1 MPTGFKKLE
10 RNIKAKNSHICLGLD
25 PTSEMDP
32 QVKKHG
38 GLENYLKWLIDQTHE
53 YIVAIKPNL
62 AFYEKSAEDR
72 KLLQR
77 IFQYADE
84 KYGLVKIFDPKRG
97 DIMDTQEQY
106 AKADIGNFDPD
117 IVTLNPYMGGADVVA
132 PYLAQNPRVCVYVL
146 TATSNPGARE
156 FQDLLSG
163 GLHNYEQM
171 ALLAH
176 GWEKNPSL
184 CSGTLPPNGVKDR
197 VGFVIGTTKVD
208 AVKNI
213 RMLELEHDLKPAHIL
228 APGFGKQGGSLEF
241 VEYAG
246 ENALYPLSSSL
257 TKEKYLNGK
266 SPKDMAR
273 VWRDDINAHLA
284 EATKTQ
290 TLTQYVVDLMIA
302 NDLILIP
309 KTTDF
314 ARWPVLKKGRNK
326 LEAAKI
332 ELKGNEDEMQA
343 TLRSAIKDGILDKD
357 DFGAIYL
364 QLRDVM
370 GYPEI
375 RRLMA
380 YLYTKLIRESKVEYD
395 RIGSVAYGAINIGDL
410 VSLFLNKPAFLVRK
424 EQGIEATHS
433 DVIGG
438 LATGETAIMIEDVAT
453 SADSLIK
460 VVKRLRENLSTKIT
474 DAFVFVKRTPES
486 EVACKDNGI
495 KLHYVM
501 DMEQLKQYIA
511 ASKYVTDEVKEMIL

>member
-10 RNIKAKNSHICLGLD
+10 RLIKEKKSHICLGLD
-25 PTSEMDP
+25 PTDEMDP

-53 YIVAIKPNL
+53 YVVAIKPNL

-72 KLLQR
+72 AILQR
-77 IFQYADE
+77 IFKYADE

-106 AKADIGNFDPD
+106 AKADIANFDPD

-132 PYLAQNPRVCVYVL
+132 PYLAQNPKVCVYIL

-176 GWEKNPSL
+176 TWKN
-184 CSGTLPPNGVKDR
+184 NDR
-197 VGFVIGTTKVD
+197 IGFVIGTTKVD

-213 RMLELEHDLKPAHIL
+213 RMIELEHEFKPAHIL
-228 APGFGKQGGSLEF
+228 APGFGKQGGNMEF

-246 ENALYPLSSSL
+246 ENIIYNLSSSL
-257 TKEKYLNGK
+257 TKDKYLNGK
-266 SPKDMAR
+266 TPKEMAR
-273 VWRDDINAHLA
+273 IWRDDINAQRG
-284 EATKTQ
+284 EAGETQ

-314 ARWPVLKKGRNK
+314 ATWPVLKKGRNK
-326 LEAAKI
+326 LEAAGI
-332 ELKGNEDEMQA
+332 ELKGNEDEQLGILHA
-343 TLRSAIKDGILDKD
+343 AIKDKILTQD

-370 GYPEI
+370 GFPEI

-380 YLYTKLIRESKVEYD
+380 YLYVKLIRESGVKYD

-410 VSLFLNKPAFLVRK
+410 VSLFLDKPAFLVRK
-424 EQGIEATHS
+424 EQGTEATHS
-433 DVIGG
+433 DVIGSLG
-438 LATGETAIMIEDVAT
+438 TNEIAIMVEDVAT

-460 VVKRLRENLSTKIT
+460 VVKRLRESTSTKIT

-486 EVACKDNGI
+486 EVACKENGI
-495 KLHYVM
+495 KLHHVM
-501 DMEQLKQYIA
+501 DMDELKKYIA
-511 ASKYVTDEVKEMIL
+511 NSKYVTDEVKGMIL

>member
-10 RNIKAKNSHICLGLD
+10 RQIKEKNSHICLGLD
-25 PTSEMDP
+25 PTDEMDP

-53 YIVAIKPNL
+53 YVVAIKPNL

-72 KLLQR
+72 ALLQR
-77 IFQYADE
+77 IFKHAD

-97 DIMDTQEQY
+97 DIMDTQNEY

-132 PYLAQNPRVCVYVL
+132 PYLAQNPKVCVYIL

-156 FQDLLSG
+156 FQDQLAG

-176 GWEKNPSL
+176 TWKD
-184 CSGTLPPNGVKDR
+184 KDR

-213 RMLELEHDLKPAHIL
+213 RRLEKEHDFKPAHIL

-257 TKEKYLNGK
+257 TKEKHLNGK
-266 SPKDMAR
+266 TPRDMAR
-273 VWRDDINAHLA
+273 VWRDDINAHHA
-284 EATKTQ
+284 EATETQ

-326 LEAAKI
+326 LEAAGI
-332 ELKGNEDEMQA
+332 TLKGNEDEQLA
-343 TLRSAIKDGILDKD
+343 TLHSAIKDGILTQD

-370 GYPEI
+370 GFPEI

-380 YLYTKLIRESKVEYD
+380 YLYTKLIRETKTEYD

-410 VSLFLNKPAFLVRK
+410 VSLFLDKPAFLVRK
-424 EQGIEATHS
+424 EQGSEATHS

-438 LATGETAIMIEDVAT
+438 LSSGETAIMIEDVAT
-453 SADSLIK
+453 SADSLIG
-460 VVKRLRENLSTKIT
+460 VVKRLRETTNAKIA

-486 EVACKDNGI
+486 EVACKENGI

-501 DMEQLKQYIA
+501 DMEQLKRYIA
-511 ASKYVTDEVKEMIL
+511 NSQYVTNEVKEMIL